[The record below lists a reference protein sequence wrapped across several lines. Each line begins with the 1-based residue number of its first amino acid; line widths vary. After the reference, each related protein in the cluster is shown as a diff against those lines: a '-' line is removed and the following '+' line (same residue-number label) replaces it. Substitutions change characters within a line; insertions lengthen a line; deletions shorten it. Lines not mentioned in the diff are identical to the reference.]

1 MAAVEQLDNCVEYEI
16 LYFEQG
22 RMFRMMVDAEN
33 KDSAYEF
40 YLGCGSILATC
51 TLFAQI
57 IENPPLCIIEAGL
70 IIVIATCYRQNV
82 LNREQ

>member
-40 YLGCGSILATC
+40 YLGCGKHISDLYSIR
-51 TLFAQI
+51 
-57 IENPPLCIIEAGL
+57 PD
-70 IIVIATCYRQNV
+70 Y
-82 LNREQ
+82 